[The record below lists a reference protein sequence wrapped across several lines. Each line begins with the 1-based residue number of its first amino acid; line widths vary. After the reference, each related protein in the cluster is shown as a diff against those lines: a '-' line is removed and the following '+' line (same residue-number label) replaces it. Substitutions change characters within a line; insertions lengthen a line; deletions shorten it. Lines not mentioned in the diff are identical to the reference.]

1 MHGMVNGMLASGK
14 SPAEVEGSLGELL
27 KLEDAIERALK
38 SPSDFIDDDLS
49 TIDQEMDV
57 EDLPY

>member
-1 MHGMVNGMLASGK
+1 MLASGK